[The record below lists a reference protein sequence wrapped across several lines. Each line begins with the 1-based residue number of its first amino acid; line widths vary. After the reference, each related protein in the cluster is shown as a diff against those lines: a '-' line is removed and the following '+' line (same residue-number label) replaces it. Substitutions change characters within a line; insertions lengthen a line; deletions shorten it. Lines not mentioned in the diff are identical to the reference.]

1 VTSTPPDWN
10 SNETKL
16 LYCGSEGIGIGTAL
30 RGFLRGAPS
39 ELPDWPQLR
48 DRAVLPTFLG
58 RTAVWQ
64 LCRIWNLGP
73 GDEILMPAYNCGT
86 EVDPFIVSGCKV
98 VLYRVDERTNID
110 VEDIIRRKTDRTK
123 VVYVTHYFG
132 WPQNLD
138 ELLPWCRRHGLRLV
152 EDCALSLFSNGPKG
166 PLGTL
171 GDAAIF
177 SLGKFLPVPTG
188 GLLTLR
194 PVNGLNLP
202 ILQTSPFKKTL
213 TTTLGLIRKDVQR
226 KLEFLGVYS
235 TIREL
240 KRRKALKGSRG
251 PTLNSVSLTARPDI
265 PKDYYLD
272 SELRERRM
280 PYIAIGLVS
289 EVDRGSVTTRRRAN
303 YQILQQCLSDIQTIH
318 PLFPALPNGTC
329 PLAFPAFSKQRL
341 RFVHALEKS
350 GICSYA
356 FWEGYHRD
364 LDWAE
369 FPEACFLKDNVFTL
383 PINQSLSNEHMFFIQ
398 QILKSTIS
406 GQVSLP
412 VK

>member
-1 VTSTPPDWN
+1 MTSTPPDWN
-10 SNETKL
+10 SNEAKL

-177 SLGKFLPVPTG
+177 SLGKFLPVPSG

-194 PVNGLNLP
+194 PVNGMNLP
-202 ILQTSPFKKTL
+202 TLENWPIKPTLRKTVAL
-213 TTTLGLIRKDVQR
+213 LRKDIQR
-226 KLEFLGVYS
+226 KLESIGLYS
-235 TIREL
+235 VLRKRKL
-240 KRRKALKGSRG
+240 KKRDDAWIS
-251 PTLNSVSLTARPDI
+251 TTHASLRPDM
-265 PKDYYLD
+265 PNDYYLEETLQD
-272 SELRERRM
+272 KHIPTISLR
-280 PYIAIGLVS
+280 IASQANVARI
-289 EVDRGSVTTRRRAN
+289 VTQRRAN
-303 YQILQQCLSDIQTIH
+303 YFQLQQNLEAHSILK
-318 PLFPALPNGTC
+318 PLFDEAPEGTCPMVFPALASDRKNIV
-329 PLAFPAFSKQRL
+329 
-341 RFVHALEKS
+341 RFLEDR
-350 GICSYA
+350 GVCCYP
-356 FWEGYHRD
+356 FWEGYHQGLTWD
-364 LDWAE
+364 E
-369 FPEACFLKDNVFTL
+369 FPEAQGLKNHLITL
-383 PINQSLSNEHMFFIQ
+383 PVNQSLSVDHMDF
-398 QILKSTIS
+398 
-406 GQVSLP
+406 VSSLVRTSP
-412 VK
+412 PTNPCSEMVMHNI